1 MNIDLSQ
8 IIWTI
13 ICFLLFTLVLNGLLI
28 NPILKFTDERRE
40 KIEKAHAEAEELEK
54 ARAEAAEKE
63 RGQRALA
70 AELAE
75 EENRKRHALAAESTK
90 EELARLAEQ
99 LKEREAAELEEIN
112 RTSVYTDERLEAAL
126 DSIAEAFEEKLG
138 RGGES

>member
-28 NPILKFTDERRE
+28 KPILKFTDERRA
-40 KIEKAHAEAEELEK
+40 KIEKAHAEAEELKK

-63 RGQRALA
+63 RAQRELA

-75 EENRKRHALAAESTK
+75 EENKKRLAIAAESTK
-90 EELARLAEQ
+90 EELINLAER

-112 RTSVYTDERLEAAL
+112 RTAAYTDERLEAAL
-126 DSIAEAFEEKLG
+126 DSMAAAFTEKL
-138 RGGES
+138 RKGGES